1 MTFVEYG
8 TRSDLIRAQK
18 IPTRVLKIVVSM
30 VLVGFFCVPNTA
42 HATGDLEGTLAVDI
56 DFGSSV
62 TFRLEAP
69 WDQPPPKVVSL
80 LFGLSEGLGRKRA
93 AADFRVR
100 DGWLTASTN
109 WSLGGSLAPGAE
121 VEYWF
126 EIGGSSGLR
135 QTSSSSFTYLN
146 QELPWRRARE
156 GLVEIWSY
164 TEDRDMVEGIR
175 RGIRDALL
183 MLDTDFGLRLKRP
196 TRLVIYNDADRM
208 RDALGTGTRPWV
220 GAAASSSSNVMV
232 MHVSEHLS
240 EPDEVAAVIAHE
252 LTHVVVDH
260 ATRNPFGYVP
270 AWLHEGLATIAES
283 SVFKRFEYDEVMKE
297 AVDSNEFV
305 TLRGISGSFPVQ
317 GRRAVQ
323 AYAQSKSL
331 VGFIINRWG
340 VEAIERILV
349 AYGRGVSDAVAIRGA
364 LAVSIEELE
373 EQWLTSVGVTD
384 PKFGVV
390 SFESS
395 VSPDAVPLFKQ
406 PHARRNWGLIGLEV
420 IVAVA
425 AAATVIGLSLMR
437 IKWVKTRE

>member
-1 MTFVEYG
+1 MTFIEYG
-8 TRSDLIRAQK
+8 PRSDLTRARE
-18 IPTRVLKIVVSM
+18 ISNRVLKIVVSL

-42 HATGDLEGTLAVDI
+42 HATSDLKGTLAVDI
-56 DFGSSV
+56 DFSSSV

-100 DGWLTASTN
+100 DGSLTASTN
-109 WSLGGSLAPGAE
+109 WSVGGSLAPGAE

-126 EIGGSSGLR
+126 EIRGSSGLM
-135 QTSSSSFTYLN
+135 QTSTSSFTYLN
-146 QELPWRRARE
+146 QDFPWRRGSE
-156 GLVEIWSY
+156 GLVDIWSY
-164 TEDRDMVEGIR
+164 TEDRDMVVGIR

-183 MLDTDFGLRLKRP
+183 LLDTDLGLRLKRP
-196 TRLVIYNDADRM
+196 TRLVIYSDADRM
-208 RDALGTGTRPWV
+208 RSALGTGTRPWV

-270 AWLHEGLATIAES
+270 AWLHEGLATIVES

-331 VGFIINRWG
+331 VDFIIGRWG
-340 VEAIERILV
+340 VEAIDRILV
-349 AYGRGVSDAVAIRGA
+349 AYGRGVSDAAAIRGA
-364 LAVSIEELE
+364 LAVSIEDLE

-384 PKFGVV
+384 PKFRVS

-395 VSPDAVPLFKQ
+395 VSRDVVPVLKQ
-406 PHARRNWGLIGLEV
+406 SQGRRGWDLIGLGV
-420 IVAVA
+420 IVAVS
-425 AAATVIGLSLMR
+425 AAATVIGLSLIW

>member
-1 MTFVEYG
+1 MTFVKYES
-8 TRSDLIRAQK
+8 RSDVIRAQRFS
-18 IPTRVLKIVVSM
+18 TRVLKIVVIVM
-30 VLVGFFCVPNTA
+30 LIGFFCVPNTA
-42 HATGDLEGTLAVDI
+42 HATGDLKETLSVDI

-62 TFRLEAP
+62 TFRLETP
-69 WDQPPPKVVSL
+69 WDQPPPKVVSI

-100 DGWLTASTN
+100 DGLLTALTN
-109 WSLGGSLAPGAE
+109 WSLSGSLAPGSE

-126 EIGGSSGLR
+126 EIDGNSGLIK
-135 QTSSSSFTYLN
+135 TSASSFTYLN
-146 QELPWRRARE
+146 QDFPWHRARE

-175 RGIRDALL
+175 RGIHDALS

-196 TRLVIYNDADRM
+196 TRLVIYNDAERM

-240 EPDEVAAVIAHE
+240 ESDEVGSVIAHE

-297 AVDSNEFV
+297 VVDSNEFV

-331 VGFIINRWG
+331 VGFIIDRWG
-340 VEAIERILV
+340 VESIERMLV
-349 AYGRGVSDAVAIRGA
+349 AYGRGVSDAVAIRGS

-384 PKFGVV
+384 PKLRVV
-390 SFESS
+390 SFEPS
-395 VSPDAVPLFKQ
+395 VSPDAVLLLKQ
-406 PHARRNWGLIGLEV
+406 PHDRRNWDFIGIEV
-420 IVAVA
+420 IVAVS
-425 AAATVIGLSLMR
+425 AAATVIGLSLIR
-437 IKWVKTRE
+437 IKRVKTRE